1 MHTIT
6 LPHRQAFICA
16 HSVSQRRPVTLV
28 REAARDGQPPMWRV
42 CLLNGPIA
50 DAEIE
55 KAVIEKEI
63 RKIKPE
69 EYGPYSASLF
79 SQLTAIKKK
88 IRALREKKQ

>member
-6 LPHRQAFICA
+6 MHHRAAFICA
-16 HSVSQRRPVTLV
+16 HSISARRPVTLV
-28 REAARDGQPPMWRV
+28 REPARDGQPPMWRV
-42 CLLNGPIA
+42 CLLSGPIA

-69 EYGPYSASLF
+69 EYGPYAASLF